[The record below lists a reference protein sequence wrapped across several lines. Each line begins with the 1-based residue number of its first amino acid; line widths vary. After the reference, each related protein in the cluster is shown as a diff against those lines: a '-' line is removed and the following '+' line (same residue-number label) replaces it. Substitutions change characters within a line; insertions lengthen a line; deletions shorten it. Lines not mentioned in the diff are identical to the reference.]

1 MRVADGGQRLV
12 LIGKVAQG
20 GYRLAKPLAQV
31 DKPVTVEDQVCVIGD
46 IAARCAEVD
55 DARSVGRRLA
65 VGVDVRHDIMAHF
78 TLPCGN
84 DIIIDIIDMSFKL
97 LHLLLGHRQPQL
109 MLASGKLR
117 PQSAPCAVA
126 HIGRKQVLHVT

>member
-1 MRVADGGQRLV
+1 MRVADGGERLV
-12 LIGKVAQG
+12 LFGKVAQCAYG
-20 GYRLAKPLAQV
+20 INKPLAQV
-31 DKPVTVEDQVCVIGD
+31 HEPVTVEDQVCVIGD

-55 DARSVGRRLA
+55 DARSIGRRLA

-84 DIIIDIIDMSFKL
+84 DIIINIIDMSLKL
-97 LHLLLGHRQPQL
+97 CHLLLGHRQPQL

-126 HIGRKQVLHVT
+126 HVGRKQMLHVT

>member
-65 VGVDVRHDIMAHF
+65 VGVDMRHDIVAHLA
-78 TLPCGN
+78 LPCS
-84 DIIIDIIDMSFKL
+84 DTIVIDIIDMRFKRR
-97 LHLLLGHRQPQL
+97 HLLLGHRQPQL
-109 MLASGKLR
+109 MLASGKLC
-117 PQSAPCAVA
+117 PQPAPCAIA
-126 HIGRKQVLHVT
+126 HIGRKQMLHVT